1 MEYSEHRFRRI
12 VAEETKP
19 LEQMASYI
27 HQNTDMKLYL
37 LLTLEDYAE
46 FEAIQKHYYG
56 RIQWVV
62 NGAEISPFGSIL
74 PPSFYGLVEFDGKDA
89 NINPAKAFYST
100 DFSFDG
106 MVILADTSDFP
117 EKAKEVF
124 FAGEFPETF
133 DEYLLAVQEEE
144 ANPDPIEA
152 ELLAAGASLIYSLNL
167 SDTITGDAPGEVFLS
182 ESAFISDARG
192 EKLMYQFFDPKDT
205 DY

>member
-37 LLTLEDYAE
+37 FLTLDDYAE

-56 RIQWVV
+56 RIQWVA

-74 PPSFYGLVEFDGKDA
+74 PPSFYGLVEFDGTDA

-100 DFSFDG
+100 RISFDG
-106 MVILADTSDFP
+106 MVILADTPDFP

-133 DEYLLAVQEEE
+133 DEYLLAVQEEDG
-144 ANPDPIEA
+144 NHPIEA

-182 ESAFISDARG
+182 ESACISDARG
-192 EKLMYQFFDPKDT
+192 EELMYQFFDPKDT

>member
-1 MEYSEHRFRRI
+1 MGYSEYRFRRI
-12 VAEETKP
+12 VAEKTKP

-37 LLTLEDYAE
+37 FLTLDDYAE

-62 NGAEISPFGSIL
+62 NVAEINPFGSIL

-106 MVILADTSDFP
+106 MVILADTPDFP

-192 EKLMYQFFDPKDT
+192 EELMYQFFDPKDT

>member
-1 MEYSEHRFRRI
+1 MEYSQHRFRRI

-56 RIQWVV
+56 RIQWVA

-106 MVILADTSDFP
+106 MVILADTPDFP

-133 DEYLLAVQEEE
+133 DEYLLAVQEKE
-144 ANPDPIEA
+144 AKPDPIEA
-152 ELLAAGASLIYSLNL
+152 ELLAAGASLIYYLNL

-182 ESAFISDARG
+182 ESACISDARG
-192 EKLMYQFFDPKDT
+192 EELMYQFFDPKDT

>member
-1 MEYSEHRFRRI
+1 MEYTEHRFRRI

-37 LLTLEDYAE
+37 LLTLDDYAE
-46 FEAIQKHYYG
+46 FEAIQKHYCG
-56 RIQWVV
+56 RIQWVF

-74 PPSFYGLVEFDGKDA
+74 PPSFYGLVEFDGKDV

-100 DFSFDG
+100 RISFDG
-106 MVILADTSDFP
+106 MVILADTPDFP

-133 DEYLLAVQEEE
+133 DEYLLAAQEES
-144 ANPDPIEA
+144 NNPIEA
-152 ELLAAGASLIYSLNL
+152 ELLAAGASLIYSLNM
-167 SDTITGDAPGEVFLS
+167 SDTITGDAPGEIFLS
-182 ESAFISDARG
+182 ESAYISDVQG
-192 EKLMYQFFDPKDT
+192 EELMYQFFDPKDT

>member
-1 MEYSEHRFRRI
+1 MGYSEHRFRRI

-37 LLTLEDYAE
+37 FLTLDDYAE

-106 MVILADTSDFP
+106 MVILADTPDFP

-144 ANPDPIEA
+144 GNHPIEPD
-152 ELLAAGASLIYSLNL
+152 LLAAGASLIYSLNL
-167 SDTITGDAPGEVFLS
+167 SDTITGDAPGEVFLC
-182 ESAFISDARG
+182 ESACISDARG
-192 EKLMYQFFDPKDT
+192 EELMYQFFDPKDT

>member
-1 MEYSEHRFRRI
+1 MEYSEYRFRRI

-37 LLTLEDYAE
+37 FLTLDDYAE
-46 FEAIQKHYYG
+46 FEAIQEHYYG

-62 NGAEISPFGSIL
+62 NVAETSPFGSMIPL
-74 PPSFYGLVEFDGKDA
+74 PFYGLVEFDGKDA

-100 DFSFDG
+100 RISFDG
-106 MVILADTSDFP
+106 MVILADTPDFP

-144 ANPDPIEA
+144 AKPDPIEA

-167 SDTITGDAPGEVFLS
+167 SDTITGDAPGEIFLS
-182 ESAFISDARG
+182 ESAYISVARG
-192 EKLMYQFFDPKDT
+192 EELMYQFFDPKDT

>member
-1 MEYSEHRFRRI
+1 MGYSQHRFRRI

-37 LLTLEDYAE
+37 FLTLDDYAE
-46 FEAIQKHYYG
+46 FEAIQEHYYG

-62 NGAEISPFGSIL
+62 NVAETSPFGSMIPL
-74 PPSFYGLVEFDGKDA
+74 PFYGLVEFDGKDA

-100 DFSFDG
+100 RISFDG
-106 MVILADTSDFP
+106 MVILADTPDFP

-144 ANPDPIEA
+144 AKPDPIEA

-192 EKLMYQFFDPKDT
+192 EKLMYQFFDPNDT

>member
-1 MEYSEHRFRRI
+1 MKCSEHRFRRI

-27 HQNTDMKLYL
+27 QQNTDMKLYL
-37 LLTLEDYAE
+37 FLTLDDYAE

-62 NGAEISPFGSIL
+62 NVAETSPFGSIL

-100 DFSFDG
+100 RISFDG
-106 MVILADTSDFP
+106 MVILADTPDFP
-117 EKAKEVF
+117 QKAKEVF

-133 DEYLLAVQEEE
+133 DEYLLAAQEES
-144 ANPDPIEA
+144 NNPIEP

-167 SDTITGDAPGEVFLS
+167 SDTITGDAPGEIFLS
-182 ESAFISDARG
+182 ESAYISDARG
-192 EKLMYQFFDPKDT
+192 EKLMYQFFDPNDV

>member
-1 MEYSEHRFRRI
+1 MKYTEHRFRRI

-37 LLTLEDYAE
+37 FLTLDDYAE
-46 FEAIQKHYYG
+46 FEAIQKHYCG

-62 NGAEISPFGSIL
+62 NVAETSPFGSMIPL
-74 PPSFYGLVEFDGKDA
+74 PFYGLVEFDGKDA

-100 DFSFDG
+100 HISFDG
-106 MVILADTSDFP
+106 MVILADTPDFP

-192 EKLMYQFFDPKDT
+192 EELMYQFFDPKDT

>member
-1 MEYSEHRFRRI
+1 MEYTEHRFRRI

-56 RIQWVV
+56 QIQWVA
-62 NGAEISPFGSIL
+62 NAAEINPFGSIL
-74 PPSFYGLVEFDGKDA
+74 PPSFYGLVKFDGTDA

-100 DFSFDG
+100 RISFDG
-106 MVILADTSDFP
+106 MVILADTPDFP

-133 DEYLLAVQEEE
+133 DEYLLAVQAEEG
-144 ANPDPIEA
+144 NHPIEPD
-152 ELLAAGASLIYSLNL
+152 LLAAGASLIYSLNL

-192 EKLMYQFFDPKDT
+192 EELMYQFFDPNDT

>member
-1 MEYSEHRFRRI
+1 MGYSEHRFRRI
-12 VAEETKP
+12 VAEKTKP

-56 RIQWVV
+56 RIQWVA
-62 NGAEISPFGSIL
+62 NGAEINPFGSIL
-74 PPSFYGLVEFDGKDA
+74 PPSFYGLVEFDGTNA

-100 DFSFDG
+100 RISFDG
-106 MVILADTSDFP
+106 MVILADTPDFP

-133 DEYLLAVQEEE
+133 DEYLLAVQEEDG
-144 ANPDPIEA
+144 NHPIEPD
-152 ELLAAGASLIYSLNL
+152 LLAAGASLIYYLNL

-182 ESAFISDARG
+182 ESAYISDARG
-192 EKLMYQFFDPKDT
+192 EELMYQFFNPKDT

>member
-1 MEYSEHRFRRI
+1 MEYTEHRFRRI

-37 LLTLEDYAE
+37 LLTLDDYAE
-46 FEAIQKHYYG
+46 FEAIQKHYCG
-56 RIQWVV
+56 RIQWVF

-74 PPSFYGLVEFDGKDA
+74 PPSFYGLVEFDGKDV

-100 DFSFDG
+100 RISFDG
-106 MVILADTSDFP
+106 MVILADTPDFP

-133 DEYLLAVQEEE
+133 DEYLLAVQEEDG
-144 ANPDPIEA
+144 NHPIEA

-192 EKLMYQFFDPKDT
+192 EELMYQFFDPKDT

>member
-37 LLTLEDYAE
+37 FLTLDDYAE
-46 FEAIQKHYYG
+46 FEAIQKHYCG
-56 RIQWVV
+56 RIQWVFDA
-62 NGAEISPFGSIL
+62 AEVSPFGSIL

-100 DFSFDG
+100 RISFDG
-106 MVILADTSDFP
+106 MVILADTPDFP

-133 DEYLLAVQEEE
+133 DEYLLAAQEES
-144 ANPDPIEA
+144 NNPIEP

-167 SDTITGDAPGEVFLS
+167 SDTITGDAPGEIFLS
-182 ESAFISDARG
+182 ESACISDARG
-192 EKLMYQFFDPKDT
+192 EELMYQFFDPKDT

>member
-27 HQNTDMKLYL
+27 HQNADMKLYL

-100 DFSFDG
+100 RISFDG
-106 MVILADTSDFP
+106 MVILADTPDFP

-133 DEYLLAVQEEE
+133 DEYLLAFQEEE
-144 ANPDPIEA
+144 ANPDPIEV

-192 EKLMYQFFDPKDT
+192 EELMYQFFDPKDT

>member
-1 MEYSEHRFRRI
+1 MEYTEHRFRRI
-12 VAEETKP
+12 VAEKTKP

-37 LLTLEDYAE
+37 FLTLDDYAK
-46 FEAIQKHYYG
+46 FEAIQKHYCG
-56 RIQWVV
+56 RIQWVFDA
-62 NGAEISPFGSIL
+62 AEVSPFGSIL

-100 DFSFDG
+100 RISFDG
-106 MVILADTSDFP
+106 MVILADTPDFP

-133 DEYLLAVQEEE
+133 DEYLLAAQEES
-144 ANPDPIEA
+144 NNPIEP

-167 SDTITGDAPGEVFLS
+167 SDTITGDAPGEIFLS

-192 EKLMYQFFDPKDT
+192 EELMYQFFDPNDT

>member
-1 MEYSEHRFRRI
+1 MGYSEHRFRRI

-19 LEQMASYI
+19 LGQMASYI

-37 LLTLEDYAE
+37 FLTLEDYAE
-46 FEAIQKHYYG
+46 FEAIQKHYCG
-56 RIQWVV
+56 RMQWVV

-100 DFSFDG
+100 HISFDG
-106 MVILADTSDFP
+106 MVILADTVDFP

-144 ANPDPIEA
+144 AKPDPIEA

-192 EKLMYQFFDPKDT
+192 EELMYQFFDPKDT

>member
-37 LLTLEDYAE
+37 FLTLEDYAE
-46 FEAIQKHYYG
+46 T
-56 RIQWVV
+56 
-62 NGAEISPFGSIL
+62 SPFGSMIPL
-74 PPSFYGLVEFDGKDA
+74 PFYGLVEFDGKDA

-106 MVILADTSDFP
+106 MVILADTPDFP

-144 ANPDPIEA
+144 AKPDPIEA

-192 EKLMYQFFDPKDT
+192 EKLMYQFFDPNDT

>member
-1 MEYSEHRFRRI
+1 MEYTEHRFRRI
-12 VAEETKP
+12 VAEKTKP

-27 HQNTDMKLYL
+27 QQNTNMKLYL
-37 LLTLEDYAE
+37 FLTLDDYAE
-46 FEAIQKHYYG
+46 FEAIQKHYCG
-56 RIQWVV
+56 RIQWVFDA
-62 NGAEISPFGSIL
+62 AEVSPFGSIL

-100 DFSFDG
+100 RISFDG
-106 MVILADTSDFP
+106 MVILADTPDFP

-133 DEYLLAVQEEE
+133 DEYLLAAQEES
-144 ANPDPIEA
+144 NNPIEP

-167 SDTITGDAPGEVFLS
+167 SDTITGDAPGEIFLS

-192 EKLMYQFFDPKDT
+192 EELMYQFFDPKDT

>member
-1 MEYSEHRFRRI
+1 MEYTEHRFRRI

-37 LLTLEDYAE
+37 LLTLDDYAE
-46 FEAIQKHYYG
+46 FEAIQKHYCG
-56 RIQWVV
+56 RIQWVF

-74 PPSFYGLVEFDGKDA
+74 PPSFYGLVEFDGKDV

-100 DFSFDG
+100 RISFDG
-106 MVILADTSDFP
+106 MVILADTPDFP

-133 DEYLLAVQEEE
+133 DEYLLAVQEEDG
-144 ANPDPIEA
+144 NHPIEA

-167 SDTITGDAPGEVFLS
+167 SDTITGDAPGEIFLS
-182 ESAFISDARG
+182 ESAYISDARG
-192 EKLMYQFFDPKDT
+192 EKLMYQFFDPNDT

>member
-12 VAEETKP
+12 IAEETKP

-37 LLTLEDYAE
+37 FLTLEDYAE

-62 NGAEISPFGSIL
+62 NVAETSPFGSMIPL
-74 PPSFYGLVEFDGKDA
+74 PFYGLVEFDGKDA

-100 DFSFDG
+100 RISFDG
-106 MVILADTSDFP
+106 MVILADTPDFP

-133 DEYLLAVQEEE
+133 DEYLLAVQAEDG
-144 ANPDPIEA
+144 NQPIEA

-182 ESAFISDARG
+182 ESAYISDARG
-192 EKLMYQFFDPKDT
+192 EELMYQFFDPKDT

>member
-1 MEYSEHRFRRI
+1 
-12 VAEETKP
+12 
-19 LEQMASYI
+19 
-27 HQNTDMKLYL
+27 MKLYL
-37 LLTLEDYAE
+37 FLTLDDYAE
-46 FEAIQKHYYG
+46 FEAIQNHYYG

-62 NGAEISPFGSIL
+62 NVAETSPFGSMIPL
-74 PPSFYGLVEFDGKDA
+74 PFYGLVEFDGKDA

-106 MVILADTSDFP
+106 MVILADTPDFP

-124 FAGEFPETF
+124 FAGEFP
-133 DEYLLAVQEEE
+133 
-144 ANPDPIEA
+144 
-152 ELLAAGASLIYSLNL
+152 
-167 SDTITGDAPGEVFLS
+167 DTITGDAPGEIFLS

>member
-1 MEYSEHRFRRI
+1 MEYSKHRFRRI
-12 VAEETKP
+12 VAEKTKP

-27 HQNTDMKLYL
+27 QQNTDMKLYL
-37 LLTLEDYAE
+37 FLTLDDYAE
-46 FEAIQKHYYG
+46 FEAIQKHYCG

-62 NGAEISPFGSIL
+62 NVAETSPFGSIL

-100 DFSFDG
+100 RISFDG
-106 MVILADTSDFP
+106 MVILADTPDFP

-133 DEYLLAVQEEE
+133 DEYLLAAQEEDG
-144 ANPDPIEA
+144 NHPIEP

-192 EKLMYQFFDPKDT
+192 EELMYQFFDPKDT

>member
-1 MEYSEHRFRRI
+1 MGYSEHRFRRI

-37 LLTLEDYAE
+37 FLTLDDYAE
-46 FEAIQKHYYG
+46 FEAIQKHYCG

-74 PPSFYGLVEFDGKDA
+74 PPSFYGLVEFDGTDA

-106 MVILADTSDFP
+106 MVILADTPDFP
-117 EKAKEVF
+117 DKAKEVF

-192 EKLMYQFFDPKDT
+192 EELMYQFFDPKDT

>member
-1 MEYSEHRFRRI
+1 
-12 VAEETKP
+12 
-19 LEQMASYI
+19 MASYI

-56 RIQWVV
+56 QIQWVA
-62 NGAEISPFGSIL
+62 NAAEINPFGSIL
-74 PPSFYGLVEFDGKDA
+74 PPSFYGLVKFDGTDA

-100 DFSFDG
+100 RISFDG
-106 MVILADTSDFP
+106 MVILADTPDFP
-117 EKAKEVF
+117 QKAKEVF

-133 DEYLLAVQEEE
+133 DEYLLAVQEKE
-144 ANPDPIEA
+144 AKPDPIEA

-167 SDTITGDAPGEVFLS
+167 SDTITGDAPGEIFLS

-192 EKLMYQFFDPKDT
+192 EKLMYQFFDPNDT

>member
-1 MEYSEHRFRRI
+1 MEYTEHRFRRI

-19 LEQMASYI
+19 LEQMALYI
-27 HQNTDMKLYL
+27 QQNTDMKLYL
-37 LLTLEDYAE
+37 FLTLDDYAE
-46 FEAIQKHYYG
+46 FEAIQNHYYG
-56 RIQWVV
+56 RIQWVFDA
-62 NGAEISPFGSIL
+62 AEVSPFGSIL

-100 DFSFDG
+100 HISFDG
-106 MVILADTSDFP
+106 MVILADTPDFP

-167 SDTITGDAPGEVFLS
+167 SDTITGDAPGEIFLS

-192 EKLMYQFFDPKDT
+192 EKLMYQFFDPNDT

>member
-27 HQNTDMKLYL
+27 HQNADMKLYL

-56 RIQWVV
+56 RIQWVA
-62 NGAEISPFGSIL
+62 NGAEINPFGSIL

-100 DFSFDG
+100 RISFDG
-106 MVILADTSDFP
+106 MVILADTPDFP

-133 DEYLLAVQEEE
+133 DEYLLAFQEEE

-192 EKLMYQFFDPKDT
+192 EELMYQFFDPKDT

>member
-1 MEYSEHRFRRI
+1 MEYSEYRFRRI

-37 LLTLEDYAE
+37 FLTLDDYAE
-46 FEAIQKHYYG
+46 FEAIQKHYCG
-56 RIQWVV
+56 RIQWVF

-100 DFSFDG
+100 RISFDG
-106 MVILADTSDFP
+106 MAILADTPDFP

-124 FAGEFPETF
+124 FAGEFPATF
-133 DEYLLAVQEEE
+133 DEYLLAAQEEE

-192 EKLMYQFFDPKDT
+192 EELMYQFFDPKDT

>member
-1 MEYSEHRFRRI
+1 MEYSEYRFRRI
-12 VAEETKP
+12 IAEKTKP

-56 RIQWVV
+56 QIQWVA
-62 NGAEISPFGSIL
+62 NAAEINPFGSIL
-74 PPSFYGLVEFDGKDA
+74 PPSFYGLVEFDGTDA

-100 DFSFDG
+100 RISFDG
-106 MVILADTSDFP
+106 MVILADTPDFP

-133 DEYLLAVQEEE
+133 DEYLLAAQEEDG
-144 ANPDPIEA
+144 NHPIEP

-167 SDTITGDAPGEVFLS
+167 SDTITGDAPGEIFLS
-182 ESAFISDARG
+182 ESACISDARG
-192 EKLMYQFFDPKDT
+192 EELMYQFFDPKDT

>member
-1 MEYSEHRFRRI
+1 MGYSEHRFRRI

-37 LLTLEDYAE
+37 FLTLEDYAE

-106 MVILADTSDFP
+106 MAILADTSDFP

-144 ANPDPIEA
+144 GNHPIEPD
-152 ELLAAGASLIYSLNL
+152 LLAAGASLIYSLNL

-192 EKLMYQFFDPKDT
+192 EELMYQFFDPKDT

>member
-1 MEYSEHRFRRI
+1 MEYSEYRFRRI

-37 LLTLEDYAE
+37 FLTLDDYAE
-46 FEAIQKHYYG
+46 FEAIQEHYYG
-56 RIQWVV
+56 RIQWVA

-74 PPSFYGLVEFDGKDA
+74 PPSFYGLVEFDGTDA

-100 DFSFDG
+100 RISFDG
-106 MVILADTSDFP
+106 MVILADTPDFP

-133 DEYLLAVQEEE
+133 DEYLLAVQAEDG
-144 ANPDPIEA
+144 NHPIEP

-167 SDTITGDAPGEVFLS
+167 SDTITGDAPGEIFLS
-182 ESAFISDARG
+182 ESAYISDAQG
-192 EKLMYQFFDPKDT
+192 EELMYQFFDPKDT

>member
-1 MEYSEHRFRRI
+1 
-12 VAEETKP
+12 
-19 LEQMASYI
+19 MASYI

-37 LLTLEDYAE
+37 FLTLDDYAE
-46 FEAIQKHYYG
+46 FKAIQKHYCG
-56 RIQWVV
+56 RIQWVF

-100 DFSFDG
+100 RISFDG
-106 MVILADTSDFP
+106 MVILADTPDFP
-117 EKAKEVF
+117 QKAKEVF

-133 DEYLLAVQEEE
+133 DEYLLAFQEEE
-144 ANPDPIEA
+144 AKPDPIEA

-167 SDTITGDAPGEVFLS
+167 SDTITGDAPGEIFLS

>member
-1 MEYSEHRFRRI
+1 MEYTEHRFRRI

-37 LLTLEDYAE
+37 FLTLDDYPE

-56 RIQWVV
+56 RMQWVF

-100 DFSFDG
+100 RISFDG
-106 MVILADTSDFP
+106 MVILADTPDFP

-133 DEYLLAVQEEE
+133 DEYLLAVQVEE

-167 SDTITGDAPGEVFLS
+167 SDTITGDAPGEIFLS
-182 ESAFISDARG
+182 ESAYISDARG
-192 EKLMYQFFDPKDT
+192 EELMYQFFDPNDT

>member
-1 MEYSEHRFRRI
+1 MEYSEYRFRRI

-37 LLTLEDYAE
+37 FLTLEDYAE

-56 RIQWVV
+56 RIQWVA

-106 MVILADTSDFP
+106 MVILADTPDFP
-117 EKAKEVF
+117 DKAKEVF

-133 DEYLLAVQEEE
+133 DEYLLAEIGRAHV
-144 ANPDPIEA
+144 
-152 ELLAAGASLIYSLNL
+152 
-167 SDTITGDAPGEVFLS
+167 
-182 ESAFISDARG
+182 
-192 EKLMYQFFDPKDT
+192 
-205 DY
+205 

>member
-1 MEYSEHRFRRI
+1 MGYSQHRFRRI
-12 VAEETKP
+12 IAEETKP

-37 LLTLEDYAE
+37 FLTLDDYAE

-62 NGAEISPFGSIL
+62 NVAETSPFGSMIPL
-74 PPSFYGLVEFDGKDA
+74 PFYGLVEFDGKDA

-100 DFSFDG
+100 HISFDG
-106 MVILADTSDFP
+106 MVILADTPDFP

-167 SDTITGDAPGEVFLS
+167 SDTITGDAPGEIFLS

-192 EKLMYQFFDPKDT
+192 EELMYQFFDPKDT

>member
-1 MEYSEHRFRRI
+1 MEYSQHRFRRI

-37 LLTLEDYAE
+37 FLTLDDYAE
-46 FEAIQKHYYG
+46 FEAIQNHYCG
-56 RIQWVV
+56 QIQWVV
-62 NGAEISPFGSIL
+62 NVAETSPFGSMIPL
-74 PPSFYGLVEFDGKDA
+74 PFYGLVEFDGKDA

-106 MVILADTSDFP
+106 MVILADTPDFP

-144 ANPDPIEA
+144 AKPDPIEA

-167 SDTITGDAPGEVFLS
+167 SDTITGDAPGEIFLS
-182 ESAFISDARG
+182 ESAYISDARG
-192 EKLMYQFFDPKDT
+192 EELMYQFFDPKDT